1 MHRHLLVAVVVIL
14 GVLLGERD
22 VVQAASFTFT
32 TLDVPGASTT
42 SAAGINSRG
51 QIVGFYFDSV
61 DGSEHGFLYDAGVFT
76 TIDVPLGAGTS
87 LIGINARGQIVG
99 DFSDGGMQRGF
110 LDDAGVFTTL
120 DVPFPDARGT
130 LARGINPRGQI
141 VGFYAVGPPE
151 MADAPVHGF
160 LYDAGVFT
168 TLDVPGAIFTN
179 PWGDRPARPDR
190 RVLHR

>member
-61 DGSEHGFLYDAGVFT
+61 DG
-76 TIDVPLGAGTS
+76 
-87 LIGINARGQIVG
+87 
-99 DFSDGGMQRGF
+99 
-110 LDDAGVFTTL
+110 
-120 DVPFPDARGT
+120 
-130 LARGINPRGQI
+130 
-141 VGFYAVGPPE
+141 
-151 MADAPVHGF
+151 PVHGF

-168 TLDVPGAIFTN
+168 TLDVPGAISTQAWGINPRGQIVGIYSDTERQQHGFLYDAGVFTTIDVPFPGAFNTFVFGIN
-179 PWGDRPARPDR
+179 PRGQIVGGYSDSTGGHGFVATPK
-190 RVLHR
+190 